1 MSFGDRF
8 VQLGSFRVGDV
19 DGEHFTV
26 THVSGS
32 TAAIYRKDGTVHAG
46 PRREGPKG
54 PKGPKGLR
62 EGRDGSHVRVM
73 MGKSQNA
80 VVLAKEWAARWALWR
95 PKKLSF

>member
-1 MSFGDRF
+1 MAFSIPLEPLLHQKHLPGVSYGDRF

-54 PKGPKGLR
+54 P
-62 EGRDGSHVRVM
+62 
-73 MGKSQNA
+73 
-80 VVLAKEWAARWALWR
+80 
-95 PKKLSF
+95 